1 MIEPHLTLAVFPLLF
16 SENVCPTSHNTAA
29 NSASL
34 LSFVTLSNKTQSNCA
49 KRLLCIYKLF
59 LQNCNSICFAL
70 PNVTKA
76 SKVYRDLLDSTGTVA
91 SATLWPI
98 NILRLINDTSKII
111 INSRVMLKIVAS
123 LTDVSGGVLYYPR
136 GIIHTSL

>member
-1 MIEPHLTLAVFPLLF
+1 MHF
-16 SENVCPTSHNTAA
+16 
-29 NSASL
+29 
-34 LSFVTLSNKTQSNCA
+34 
-49 KRLLCIYKLF
+49 KLF

-76 SKVYRDLLDSTGTVA
+76 SKVYRDPLDSTGTVT

-98 NILRLINDTSKII
+98 NILRLITDTSKII
-111 INSRVMLKIVAS
+111 INNSRVMLKIVAS
-123 LTDVSGGVLYYPR
+123 LTDVSGGVLYDPR